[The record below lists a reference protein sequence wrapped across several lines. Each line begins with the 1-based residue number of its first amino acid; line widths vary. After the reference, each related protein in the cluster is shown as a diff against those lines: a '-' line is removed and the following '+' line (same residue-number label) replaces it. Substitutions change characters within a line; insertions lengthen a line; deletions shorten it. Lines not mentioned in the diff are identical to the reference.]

1 MDISQLV
8 GQNYEAAYRF
18 AYRLSG
24 TAHEAEDLTQQA
36 FLDAQRKLDTL
47 REPEKARAWL
57 FMIVRNLHRRRLR
70 DRATHREVSVDS
82 AFDLSDGNG
91 NSSVETA
98 TLTSDTLQQVL
109 DELPSEFREVL
120 VLFYFR
126 ELSYREIAEQL
137 DVPIGTV
144 MSRLSRGK
152 QQLRGRLS
160 IDDFP

>member
-1 MDISQLV
+1 MDISELV
-8 GQNYEAAYRF
+8 EQNYEAAYRF

-47 REPEKARAWL
+47 RDPEKARAWL

-70 DRATHREVSVDS
+70 DRGTHREVAVNP
-82 AFDLSDGNG
+82 ALELSDGAE
-91 NSSVETA
+91 SVEA
-98 TLTSDTLQQVL
+98 TTLNSDALQQIL
-109 DELPSEFREVL
+109 NELPAEFRDVL

-160 IDDFP
+160 TDDFP

>member
-1 MDISQLV
+1 MDISALV
-8 GQNYEAAYRF
+8 EQNYEAAYRF

-47 REPEKARAWL
+47 RESDKARAWL
-57 FMIVRNLHRRRLR
+57 FMIIRNLHRRRLR
-70 DRATHREVSVDS
+70 DRGVHREVAVDPS
-82 AFDLSDGNG
+82 FDVPDL
-91 NSSVETA
+91 TA
-98 TLTSDTLQQVL
+98 TAEATTLNSDSLQQVL
-109 DELPSEFREVL
+109 NELPAEFRDVL

-126 ELSYREIAEQL
+126 ELSYREIAERL

-160 IDDFP
+160 LDGFP

>member
-1 MDISQLV
+1 MDISALV
-8 GQNYEAAYRF
+8 EQNYEAAYRF

-47 REPEKARAWL
+47 RDPDKARAWL
-57 FMIVRNLHRRRLR
+57 FMIIRNLHRRRLR
-70 DRATHREVSVDS
+70 DRGTHREVAVDS
-82 AFDLSDGNG
+82 GFDLPDGNG
-91 NSSVETA
+91 EVDTA
-98 TLTSDTLQQVL
+98 TLNSDTLQQVL
-109 DELPSEFREVL
+109 DELPPEFRDVL

-126 ELSYREIAEQL
+126 EQSYREIAERL

-160 IDDFP
+160 VDDFP

>member
-1 MDISQLV
+1 MDISALV
-8 GQNYEAAYRF
+8 EQNYEAAYRF
-18 AYRLSG
+18 AYRLAG

-47 REPEKARAWL
+47 RDPAKSQAWL
-57 FMIVRNLHRRRLR
+57 FMIVRNLYRRRLR
-70 DRATHREVSVDS
+70 DRGTHREVSVDPD
-82 AFDLSDGNG
+82 FDLTDGSG
-91 NSSVETA
+91 AVETA
-98 TLTSDTLQQVL
+98 TLNSDSLQQVL
-109 DELPSEFREVL
+109 DELPSEFRDAL

-160 IDDFP
+160 TDDFP

>member
-1 MDISQLV
+1 VDISALV
-8 GQNYEAAYRF
+8 EQNYEAAYRF

-47 REPEKARAWL
+47 RDPDKARAWL

-70 DRATHREVSVDS
+70 DRGTHREVAVDP
-82 AFDLSDGNG
+82 ALELPDGAE
-91 NSSVETA
+91 SVEA
-98 TLTSDTLQQVL
+98 TTLNSDSLQQIL
-109 DELPSEFREVL
+109 NELPAEFRDVL

-160 IDDFP
+160 IGDFP